1 MIRKLA
7 VSVMVIIFLAAAAGA
22 AWYLQLIQKPTPP
35 TSHPSSI
42 HHFEDAKIDLTHI
55 IISVFYFVPQDREE
69 NIFGD
74 WQSTIKKVM
83 DETVAFHANQF
94 KSQSELTYRLYPK
107 PVIGQETVTS
117 YAQDDTPIEPK
128 SLGRIIKELDRRVFQ
143 PSGDLFDPGYSQ
155 SPNGSYIMKII
166 IYEADPPKFAQV
178 SQTGE
183 IGGYSDQNTT
193 LVARKILTDLPNQ
206 PYGPSIVYHEIGHMI
221 GLPESYDYQS
231 NQPSTNDI
239 MGSGRSRPIQNNYL
253 NPEVLKKMGVRWN
266 WSPPLKFGIS

>member
-7 VSVMVIIFLAAAAGA
+7 VSAMMIILLAGGVGV
-22 AWYLQLIQKPTPP
+22 AWYLQRIQKPPIVAN
-35 TSHPSSI
+35 HPSNI

-55 IISVFYFVPQDREE
+55 IVWVFYFVPEDHKEK
-69 NIFGD
+69 IFGD
-74 WQSTIKKVM
+74 WQPTIKKVM
-83 DETVAFHANQF
+83 DETVTFHASQF

-107 PVIGQETVTS
+107 PVIGQETVAS
-117 YAQDDTPIEPK
+117 YAKDDTPTEPK

-143 PSGDLFDPGYSQ
+143 ASGDLYDPGSSQ
-155 SPNGSYIMKII
+155 SPTGSYTMKII
-166 IYEADPPKFAQV
+166 IYEADPPKLAQV

-206 PYGPSIVYHEIGHMI
+206 PYGSSIVYHEIGHMM
-221 GLPESYDYQS
+221 GLTEGYDYQS

-239 MGSGRSRPIQNNYL
+239 MGSGRSRTLEHNYI
-253 NPEVLKKMGVRWN
+253 NPDILKTMGVQ
-266 WSPPLKFGIS
+266 